1 MKKCLVTI
9 SAISLFSG
17 AVYAQSSVTLSGSV
31 YAGLGL
37 TTSAT
42 GASTTALAGTSSW
55 MLSGREDLGD
65 GNAAIFK
72 LESGFNLDTGASAN
86 ATTLF
91 DKQAFVG
98 LQGKWGTVRAGRL
111 YTPAFATLALVAD
124 PSGTYSLLSSTNLM
138 ESSGVRLNNGI
149 IYNSPGFNPWTYAR
163 DGFYGAA
170 AYYMGEVAGSSSTN
184 GSLGLNVGYGK
195 GPLVVELSNHKSNAT
210 STTAPITSIDTNN
223 TLLAANYNFNLAKVF
238 FAYAWNSANN
248 AATSVKTKDNTDLL
262 LGVTAPVGPGT
273 LTASYIVKD
282 DKLAANADAVQ
293 YGVTYH
299 YPLSKRTRLLAG
311 WAKINHT
318 NAPKYVLSAGYT
330 GSTTGTTGFITGI
343 AHAF

>member
-1 MKKCLVTI
+1 MKKYLVTI

-17 AVYAQSSVTLSGSV
+17 SVYAQATVTLSGSV

-37 TTSAT
+37 STSAT
-42 GASTTALAGTSSW
+42 GASTSALTGPSSV
-55 MLSGREDLGD
+55 MVSGRANLEGD
-65 GNAAIFK
+65 NAAFFK

-91 DKQAFVG
+91 DKQAYVG
-98 LQGKWGTVRAGRL
+98 LQGKWGAVRAGRL

-138 ESSGVRLNNGI
+138 EYSGVRLNNGI

-170 AYYMGEVAGSSSTN
+170 AYYMGEVAGSASDNS
-184 GSLGLNVGYGK
+184 SLGLNVGYGK

-210 STTAPITSIDTNN
+210 SSTAPITSIDTNN
-223 TLLAANYNFNLAKVF
+223 SLFAVNYDFKVAKVF

-248 AATSVKTKDNTDLL
+248 AATSVKTKDNTDMV
-262 LGVTAPVGPGT
+262 LGVTAPVGTGT

-282 DKLAANADAVQ
+282 DKLVGNDDAVQ

-299 YPLSKRTRLLAG
+299 YPLFKRTRLLVG
-311 WAKINHT
+311 WAKMDNKNST
-318 NAPKYVLSAGYT
+318 KYALSSYT
-330 GSTTGTTGFITGI
+330 GSATATTAFTAGVE
-343 AHAF
+343 HAF